1 MCKNFPNSFVKK
13 GLFHCWQ
20 GLYSFTAVTAIMS
33 LLLCTCASTGFAS
46 QAQVLSDDEL
56 DQVHAEGIF
65 FDFNVSFGNIDDLIG
80 KTSQSTTPSSSQNAV
95 QQTGSSNVTI
105 ISPTQPLTP
114 AQPTAPTPVSTQN
127 TAATPA
133 SQDTS
138 AAALTANTAA
148 TVIPTDIPGGSI
160 AQNVIQTGVSISD
173 PSNYT
178 TNAAMPTVTPTG
190 TQTLVDIA
198 PTGSN
203 TVNSVVVSDLSQ
215 QNLSALVNVN
225 AAGSVVPILLNI
237 TININS
243 TVGSVQNNNS
253 LDLQNYYRVNMR

>member
-1 MCKNFPNSFVKK
+1 MHKNLLNTIARKWWELS
-13 GLFHCWQ
+13 WQ
-20 GLYSFTAVTAIMS
+20 GLYSFTVVIAVIS
-33 LLLCTCASTGFAS
+33 LLLCACAGSGFAS
-46 QAQVLSDDEL
+46 QAQVLSDEEL

-80 KTSQSTTPSSSQNAV
+80 KTSQSATPVSAQNNV
-95 QQTGSSNVTI
+95 QQNGSSNVTI
-105 ISPTQPLTP
+105 LSPTQPSAP
-114 AQPTAPTPVSTQN
+114 SQPTSPTPVTSQNAVNTPTQGAAANST
-127 TAATPA
+127 
-133 SQDTS
+133 
-138 AAALTANTAA
+138 AAAL
-148 TVIPTDIPGGSI
+148 VIPADLPGSSI

-178 TNAAMPTVTPTG
+178 TTTAMPTVTPTG

-203 TVNSVVVSDLSQ
+203 TTNSVVVSDLSQ

-225 AAGSVVPILLNI
+225 AAGSVVPVLLNI

-243 TVGSVQNNNS
+243 TVGSVQNNNN
-253 LDLQNYYRVNMR
+253 LNLQNYYRVNMR